1 MPPWNTNVE
10 EARRNLLRIAKS
22 LVKLLR
28 PQFLVAGLFLNLLG
42 AAVAAHL
49 GSDISLTKLL
59 TFQLVI
65 SSCQLAGAVA
75 NEYADTA
82 TDAINKNRT
91 WFSGGSGEFALGRIS
106 RRVVIALGVF
116 WTISAVAGMSILSFL
131 LGGGVGLFALMIGG
145 LVLALGYSISPL
157 RFSYRGVGELT
168 MGAMVSFLGPTAS
181 FLAQHGSWDNSILAV
196 TTPLVFQMM
205 ALMMVVEYPDFE
217 ADSVAGKRN
226 LVVRLGRDRAWAFG
240 IAMLLLGAASA
251 LIGMALGL
259 PSIAAV
265 AMALILLLETAFFWG
280 IQGIVRRKPS
290 FFWSTAGVS
299 GFYVLA
305 IGATAVLLA
314 GIGI

>member
-1 MPPWNTNVE
+1 ME
-10 EARRNLLRIAKS
+10 EARRSLLRIARS

-49 GSDISLTKLL
+49 GSDISLNKLL
-59 TFQLVI
+59 TFQLII

-75 NEYADTA
+75 NEYADTG
-82 TDAINKNRT
+82 TDAINRNRT

-106 RRVVIALGVF
+106 RRAVIAMGVF
-116 WTISAVAGMSILSFL
+116 WTTSAIVGMSILSFSL
-131 LGGGVGLFALMIGG
+131 DGGVGLFALMTLG
-145 LVLALGYSISPL
+145 LVLTLGYSVRPL
-157 RFSYRGVGELT
+157 KLSYRGAGELT

-196 TTPLVFQMM
+196 TIPLVFQMM

-217 ADSVAGKRN
+217 ADSAAGKRN

-240 IAMLLLGAASA
+240 IVMLLLGAVSA
-251 LIGMALGL
+251 VIGVALGL
-259 PSIAAV
+259 PSIAAF
-265 AMALILLLETAFFWG
+265 AMALVLLLETVFFWG

-299 GFYVLA
+299 GSYILA
-305 IGATAVLLA
+305 IGATAIILA
-314 GIGI
+314 GIGL

>member
-1 MPPWNTNVE
+1 VE
-10 EARRNLLRIAKS
+10 EARRSLLRIARS

-49 GSDISLTKLL
+49 GSDISLNKLL
-59 TFQLVI
+59 TFQLII

-75 NEYADTA
+75 NEYADTG
-82 TDAINKNRT
+82 TDAINRNRT

-106 RRVVIALGVF
+106 RRAVIAMGVF
-116 WTISAVAGMSILSFL
+116 WTTSAIVGMSILSFSL
-131 LGGGVGLFALMIGG
+131 DGGVGLFALMTLG
-145 LVLALGYSISPL
+145 LVLTLGYSVRPL
-157 RFSYRGVGELT
+157 KLSYRGAGELT

-196 TTPLVFQMM
+196 TIPLVFQMM

-217 ADSVAGKRN
+217 ADSAAGKRN

-240 IAMLLLGAASA
+240 IVMLLLGAVSA
-251 LIGMALGL
+251 VIGVALGL
-259 PSIAAV
+259 PSIAAF
-265 AMALILLLETAFFWG
+265 AMALVLLLETVFFWG

-299 GFYVLA
+299 GFYILA
-305 IGATAVLLA
+305 IGATAIILA
-314 GIGI
+314 GIGL

>member
-1 MPPWNTNVE
+1 ME
-10 EARRNLLRIAKS
+10 EAGKSLSSIAKS
-22 LVKLLR
+22 LLKLLR

-49 GSDISLTKLL
+49 GSDISLSKLL
-59 TFQLVI
+59 TFQLII

-75 NEYADTA
+75 NEYADIG
-82 TDAINKNRT
+82 TDAINRNRT

-106 RRVVIALGVF
+106 RRIVIALGVI
-116 WTISAVAGMSILSFL
+116 WTASAIAGMSVLSFL
-131 LGGGVGLFALMIGG
+131 LGGGFDLFALMIIG
-145 LVLALGYSISPL
+145 LVLTLGYSVRPL
-157 RFSYRGVGELT
+157 RLSYRGVGELT

-181 FLAQHGSWDNSILAV
+181 FLAQHGSWDNSILAA
-196 TTPLVFQMM
+196 TIPLVFQMM

-217 ADSVAGKRN
+217 ADSVAGKKN
-226 LVVRLGRDRAWAFG
+226 LVVRLGRDRSWAFG
-240 IAMLLLGAASA
+240 IVMLLLGAASA

-259 PSIAAV
+259 PSIVAV

-280 IQGIVRRKPS
+280 VHGIVRRKPS

-299 GFYVLA
+299 GFYILA
-305 IGATAVLLA
+305 IGATAALLA

>member
-1 MPPWNTNVE
+1 M
-10 EARRNLLRIAKS
+10 
-22 LVKLLR
+22 KLLR

-49 GSDISLTKLL
+49 GSDISLNKLL
-59 TFQLVI
+59 TFQLII

-75 NEYADTA
+75 NEYADTG
-82 TDAINKNRT
+82 TDAINRNRT

-106 RRVVIALGVF
+106 RRAVIAMGVF
-116 WTISAVAGMSILSFL
+116 WTTSAIVGMSILSFSL
-131 LGGGVGLFALMIGG
+131 DGGVGLFALMTLG
-145 LVLALGYSISPL
+145 LVLTLGYSVRPL
-157 RFSYRGVGELT
+157 KLSYRGAGELT

-196 TTPLVFQMM
+196 TIPLVFQMM

-217 ADSVAGKRN
+217 ADSAAGKRN

-240 IAMLLLGAASA
+240 IVMLLLGAVSA
-251 LIGMALGL
+251 VIGVALGL
-259 PSIAAV
+259 PSIAAF
-265 AMALILLLETAFFWG
+265 AMALVLLLETVFFWG

-299 GFYVLA
+299 GFYILA
-305 IGATAVLLA
+305 IGATAIILA
-314 GIGI
+314 GIGL

>member
-1 MPPWNTNVE
+1 MRV
-10 EARRNLLRIAKS
+10 AKS

-28 PQFLVAGLFLNLLG
+28 PQFLIAGLALNLLG

-49 GSDISLTKLL
+49 GSDISLSKLL
-59 TFQLVI
+59 AFQLVI
-65 SSCQLAGAVA
+65 SSCQLAGAIA
-75 NEYADTA
+75 NEYADTG

-106 RRVVIALGVF
+106 RRAVIALGVF
-116 WTISAVAGMSILSFL
+116 WTMSAIAGMSILSFL
-131 LGGGVGLFALMIGG
+131 LGGGVGLFILMSVG
-145 LVLALGYSISPL
+145 LVLTLGYSVEPL
-157 RFSYRGVGELT
+157 KLSYRGAGELT

-196 TTPLVFQMM
+196 TIPLVFQMM

-226 LVVRLGRDRAWAFG
+226 LVVRLGRDRAWTFG
-240 IAMLLLGAASA
+240 IAMLILGAALA
-251 LIGMALGL
+251 LFGMELGL
-259 PSIAAV
+259 PAAAAV
-265 AMALILLLETAFFWG
+265 AMALILLSEVAFFWG
-280 IQGIVRRKPS
+280 VRAIVRRKPS

-299 GFYVLA
+299 GFYILA

-314 GIGI
+314 GISL

>member
-1 MPPWNTNVE
+1 M
-10 EARRNLLRIAKS
+10 RIAKS

-49 GSDISLTKLL
+49 GSDISLAKLL

-75 NEYADTA
+75 NEYADA
-82 TDAINKNRT
+82 GTDAINKNRT

-106 RRVVIALGVF
+106 RKVVIALGVF
-116 WTISAVAGMSILSFL
+116 WTMFAVAGMAILSFF
-131 LGGGVGLFALMIGG
+131 LGGGLGLFALMTTG
-145 LVLALGYSISPL
+145 LVLTLGYSIRPL
-157 RFSYRGVGELT
+157 KLSYRGVGELT

-196 TTPLVFQMM
+196 TVPLVFQMM

-240 IAMLLLGAASA
+240 IVMLLLGAVSA
-251 LIGMALGL
+251 LTGMAIGL
-259 PSIAAV
+259 PSVAAV
-265 AMALILLLETAFFWG
+265 AMALVLLLEMAFFWAV
-280 IQGIVRRKPS
+280 QGIVRRKPS
-290 FFWSTAGVS
+290 FLWSTAGVS
-299 GFYVLA
+299 GFYILA
-305 IGATAVLLA
+305 IGATAAILG
-314 GIGI
+314 GIGL

>member
-1 MPPWNTNVE
+1 ME
-10 EARRNLLRIAKS
+10 EARRSLLRIARS

-49 GSDISLTKLL
+49 GSDISLNKLL
-59 TFQLVI
+59 TFQLII

-75 NEYADTA
+75 NEYADTG
-82 TDAINKNRT
+82 TDAINRNRT

-106 RRVVIALGVF
+106 RRAVIAMGVF
-116 WTISAVAGMSILSFL
+116 WTTSAIVGMSILSFSL
-131 LGGGVGLFALMIGG
+131 DGGVGLFALMTLG
-145 LVLALGYSISPL
+145 LVLTLGYSVRPL
-157 RFSYRGVGELT
+157 KLSYRGAGELT

-196 TTPLVFQMM
+196 TIPLVFQMM

-217 ADSVAGKRN
+217 ADSAAGKRN

-240 IAMLLLGAASA
+240 IVMLLLGAVSA
-251 LIGMALGL
+251 VIGVALGL
-259 PSIAAV
+259 PSIAAF
-265 AMALILLLETAFFWG
+265 AMALVLLLETVFFWG

-299 GFYVLA
+299 GFYILA
-305 IGATAVLLA
+305 IGATAIILA
-314 GIGI
+314 GIGL